1 MTKAKKRVDPRRAEN
16 LAQALAG
23 LENKTYQNP
32 NEAAKATG
40 AEVSTIYRRLRG
52 QKSCRDANI
61 NSQALTPT
69 EEYSLVQWAQR
80 SASMGHPLRHQ
91 FLHELA
97 EELRKQRIK
106 FEGKPIRPLGKEWV
120 SWFLKRNPM
129 LKSQLSKSIEKARA
143 EVTKEEV
150 LAWFQTF
157 KSVIQEEG
165 VREEKRVFTIW
176 MKWVC
181 GYILKH

>member
-1 MTKAKKRVDPRRAEN
+1 MTKPKRRVDPQRAEN
-16 LAQALAG
+16 LAKALAG

-52 QKSCRDANI
+52 QKSRHDANVD
-61 NSQALTPT
+61 SQALTPT

-80 SASMGHPLRHQ
+80 AASMGHPLRHP
-91 FLHELA
+91 FLRELA
-97 EELRKQRIK
+97 EELRKERVK
-106 FEGKPIRPLGKEWV
+106 LEGKPIHPLGKEWV
-120 SWFLKRNPM
+120 HRFLKRHPV
-129 LKSQLSKSIEKARA
+129 LKSQLSKSIERARA

-150 LAWFQTF
+150 QEWFKTF

-165 VREEKRVFTIW
+165 VLEENIYNMDET
-176 MKWVC
+176 
-181 GYILKH
+181 GS

>member
-1 MTKAKKRVDPRRAEN
+1 MTKAKRYVDPQRAEN
-16 LAQALAG
+16 LVKVLAG
-23 LENKTYQNP
+23 LEDKTYRNP

-52 QKSCRDANI
+52 QKSRRDANVD
-61 NSQALTPT
+61 SQALTPT

-80 SASMGHPLRHQ
+80 AASMGHPLRHQ
-91 FLHELA
+91 FLRELA
-97 EELRKQRIK
+97 EELRKKRVK
-106 FEGKPIRPLGKEWV
+106 LEGKLILPLGKEWV
-120 SWFLKRNPM
+120 HRFLKRNPV

-150 LAWFQTF
+150 QAWFKAF

-165 VREEKRVFTIW
+165 VLEENIYNMDET
-176 MKWVC
+176 
-181 GYILKH
+181 GS